1 MTIRV
6 TCASCGAKLKAPDEV
21 AGRTLKCPRCAA
33 AVSVPH
39 SSSEARQS
47 GIPSPTPFQ
56 SEDPSHSAS
65 VANAQVA
72 RPLIGL
78 TDATCPYCNHNLGNM
93 PGRKKRCPT
102 CRNEIFVRTRPQD
115 RARILVREDELPAVE
130 NLWAV
135 HRATQP
141 IRAIE
146 IVVTLP
152 LERVHTRGRKDDD
165 ELGFAVEWS
174 TAGDEGVCPLCRPL
188 EGIVL
193 TEDEAQGMIPRHE
206 FCRCCWTPA
215 NVGEDKSKQ
224 KRSQKSIQEAIDKSI
239 IAEIPKGST
248 RTIAQQKQRSS
259 WAGAKKT
266 FARKRPKSLFD

>member
-1 MTIRV
+1 MPIAV
-6 TCASCGAKLKAPDEV
+6 TCASCGAKLKAPDGA
-21 AGRTLKCPRCAA
+21 AGRTLKCPRSAA

-39 SSSEARQS
+39 SSSDARQS

-56 SEDPSHSAS
+56 SEEPSHGAG
-65 VANAQVA
+65 VANAPIT

-78 TDATCPYCNHNLGNM
+78 TDAICPYCNHKLGSM
-93 PGRKKRCPT
+93 PGRKKKCPA
-102 CRNEIFVRTRPQD
+102 CRNAIFVRTRPQD

-135 HRATQP
+135 HRASQP
-141 IRAIE
+141 IRTIE

-152 LERVHTRGRKDDD
+152 LERVHRRGQNDDD
-165 ELGFAVEWS
+165 ELGFAVEWI
-174 TAGDEGVCPLCRPL
+174 TAGDEGLCPLCRPL

-193 TEDEAQGMIPRHE
+193 TEDEAQDMIPRHE
-206 FCRCCWTPA
+206 SCRCCWTPA

-224 KRSQKSIQEAIDKSI
+224 KRSQKSIQEAIDKLI
-239 IAEIPKGST
+239 MAEIPKGST

-266 FARKRPKSLFD
+266 IAKKRPKSLFD